1 MHCLKLVFLLNSLK
15 KNNRSSLIDRQKSKH
30 SLSLSEKTE
39 LARILESM
47 LIFKNY
53 EKNMR

>member
-15 KNNRSSLIDRQKSKH
+15 KNNSLIDRQKSKH
-30 SLSLSEKTE
+30 SLSLSEKTK
-39 LARILESM
+39 LARIIESM
-47 LIFKNY
+47 LILIKNC